1 MSNRKI
7 PCWWLIT
14 VEGANISAPLEIDV
28 IRVYTLGF
36 LYHNMGP
43 VVWLVSRPGSLG
55 TPTASSAGEKW
66 GIPTL
71 IYFLLKPDV
80 RSFSC
85 NNCNFRGMPHFQTHH
100 TLQQWS
106 QMVVAPVGC
115 SSILTDSRSQHCSE
129 SGLHRSFS
137 NFAKSWED
145 PNQRMF
151 LLNRY

>member
-55 TPTASSAGEKW
+55 TPTASSVGEKW
-66 GIPTL
+66 VSQPWYI
-71 IYFLLKPDV
+71 
-80 RSFSC
+80 SC
-85 NNCNFRGMPHFQTHH
+85 WSLMFVHFPVTIAISGVCPIFKH
-100 TLQQWS
+100 TIR
-106 QMVVAPVGC
+106 C
-115 SSILTDSRSQHCSE
+115 SSEARWL
-129 SGLHRSFS
+129 LHRSAVALS
-137 NFAKSWED
+137 LLIPGLSIV
-145 PNQRMF
+145 PNADFTDHSLILPSLEKIQTKGCF
-151 LLNRY
+151 C